1 MKILALIPARGGSKR
16 LPGKNV
22 RNLGGKP
29 LISWSI
35 EIAKQLNYVCD
46 VLVSTDD
53 EEIASIARISGALV
67 PWLRPLTLSNDE
79 STSTEVALHAL
90 NLYELENGEVDAVL
104 LLQPTSPF
112 RSLKK
117 VKMGIEIFNEN
128 RDGSIVGVSPCP
140 SHPYWCLRIEN
151 SKLVPFFNEKKLS
164 TQSQKLP
171 GAYIVNGS
179 FYLISTKNLRMY
191 KTFYGKNMIPLVI
204 DNPRESL
211 DIDTAD
217 DWALAEHWLN
227 LDNKISRSS

>member
-16 LPGKNV
+16 LPGKNI

-35 EIAKQLNYVCD
+35 EIAKQLNSVCD

-53 EEIASIARISGALV
+53 EKIASIARMHGALV
-67 PWLRPLTLSNDE
+67 PWLRPLGLSSDE

-90 NLYELENGEVDAVL
+90 NWYELENGDVDALL

-112 RSLKK
+112 RDLNK
-117 VKMGIEIFNEN
+117 VMKGIEIFINN
-128 RDGSIVGVSPCP
+128 TDCSIVGVSPCD
-140 SHPYWCLRIEN
+140 SHPYWCLMIKN
-151 SKLVPFFNEKKLS
+151 SKLVPFFDEKKLS

-171 GAYIVNGS
+171 DAYVANGS
-179 FYLISTKNLRMY
+179 FYLTSTKNLKKY
-191 KTFYGKNMIPLVI
+191 NTFYGKNMIPLII

-217 DWALAEHWLN
+217 DWALAEYWLS
-227 LDNKISRSS
+227 LDGKTK